1 MYLRVLVMGRQI
13 LSIPSKQAVS
23 KKPMNQ
29 GARQVADIP
38 TDWSEDL
45 RTFKIDQ

>member
-1 MYLRVLVMGRQI
+1 MNLRVLVMGRQI

-23 KKPMNQ
+23 KPMDQ

-45 RTFKIDQ
+45 RTLR